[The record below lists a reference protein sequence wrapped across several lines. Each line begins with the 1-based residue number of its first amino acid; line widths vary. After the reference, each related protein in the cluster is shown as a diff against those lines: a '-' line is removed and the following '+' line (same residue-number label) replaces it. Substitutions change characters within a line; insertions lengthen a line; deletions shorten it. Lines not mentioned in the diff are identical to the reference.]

1 METTPTAFSNQEADF
16 KINELFF
23 SITKHDST
31 IVSGNEV
38 FVRISGYTKAELI
51 GEYHNIIRH
60 SDMPKAV
67 FKLFWDYLKAG
78 KSVVAYV
85 KNKTKEGKFYWVL
98 AAVFPLKDRY
108 VSLRIKPS
116 SPLFAVAR
124 ELYFK
129 VLMCEGREGVE
140 AAESL
145 LLSSLNDLGYPSYDA
160 FMSDALLQELRSRQ
174 NLISQSSS
182 ENEVFVVET
191 QLDEMLERAYDY
203 ASGLKKTYAQW
214 FEKISLF
221 SEINTMLGEKG
232 QLLRELARDMI
243 FLSLNAS
250 VSSYKVANG
259 GETFGV
265 LAQDIRLNVKENDAL
280 VDELHTI
287 SSQLTESLNSI
298 IFSASAIHL
307 QIEMICYFIEEILYR
322 RSNDTTDTGENI
334 DLLAIL
340 VDEYVCKIDGAHKQ
354 LALQITEATK
364 YLDRIER
371 QVMYLGYVQIY
382 GIIEAAGS
390 LDQNV
395 NFEGIFTQLKALIQ
409 KTSQE
414 VETIQKRMNHF
425 FGENQ
430 ILLQKSSE
438 ITPVLKTFKGEIIEI
453 TDLERCS

>member
-1 METTPTAFSNQEADF
+1 MSFEFISNNTHEAEF
-16 KINELFF
+16 RTEELFF
-23 SITKHDST
+23 SITTHDST

-38 FVRISGYTKAELI
+38 FVRISGYTKEELI
-51 GEYHNIIRH
+51 GHYHNMIRH
-60 SDMPKAV
+60 PDMPKAV

-108 VSLRIKPS
+108 ISLRIKPS
-116 SPLFAVAR
+116 SPLFTGVK
-124 ELYFK
+124 ELYSK
-129 VLMCEGREGVE
+129 VLMCEVREGVE
-140 AAESL
+140 AAESF

-174 NLISQSSS
+174 NLIAQSSS

-203 ASGLKKTYAQW
+203 ASRLKKTYVQW

-221 SEINTMLGEKG
+221 SEISTMLGEKG

-287 SSQLTESLNSI
+287 SSKLTEGLNNI

-322 RSNDTTDTGENI
+322 RSNDTSDTGENI
-334 DLLAIL
+334 DLLAML

-364 YLDRIER
+364 FLDRIER

-395 NFEGIFTQLKALIQ
+395 DFEGIFTQLKALIQ

-438 ITPVLKTFKGEIIEI
+438 TTPVLKTFKGEIIEI
-453 TDLERCS
+453 SDLERCS

>member
-1 METTPTAFSNQEADF
+1 METMPTAFSNQEAEF
-16 KINELFF
+16 NINELFF

-38 FVRISGYTKAELI
+38 FVRISGYTKEELI
-51 GEYHNIIRH
+51 GHHHNIIRH
-60 SDMPKAV
+60 PDMPKAV
-67 FKLFWDYLKAG
+67 FKLFWDYLKAD
-78 KSVVAYV
+78 KSVVAFV

-98 AAVFPLKDRY
+98 AAVFPIKDRY
-108 VSLRIKPS
+108 VSLRIKPT
-116 SPLFAVAR
+116 SPLFAVVR

-129 VLMCEGREGVE
+129 VLMCEAREGIE

-145 LLSSLNDLGYPSYDA
+145 LMSSLNTLGYASYDA

-174 NLISQSSS
+174 TLIHQISQ
-182 ENEVFVVET
+182 EKHFVIET

-203 ASGLKKTYAQW
+203 ASGLKKTYFQW

-221 SEINTMLGEKG
+221 NEVNTLLNEKG

-287 SSQLTESLNSI
+287 STHLTESLNGI

-307 QIEMICYFIEEILYR
+307 QIEMICYFIEEILVR
-322 RSNDTTDTGENI
+322 KSGDMSDTGENI
-334 DLLAIL
+334 DILAML
-340 VDEYVCKIDGAHKQ
+340 VDEYVCKIDGAHKT
-354 LALQITEATK
+354 LATQISESSK
-364 YLDRIER
+364 LLERIER

-395 NFEGIFTQLKALIQ
+395 DFEGIFTQLKVLIRKTSEEVEVIQ
-409 KTSQE
+409 KKIS
-414 VETIQKRMNHF
+414 HF
-425 FGENQ
+425 AAENAFLHRQ
-430 ILLQKSSE
+430 SSE
-438 ITPVLKTFKGEIIEI
+438 TAPVLKTFKGEVIEI
-453 TDLERCS
+453 ADLERCS